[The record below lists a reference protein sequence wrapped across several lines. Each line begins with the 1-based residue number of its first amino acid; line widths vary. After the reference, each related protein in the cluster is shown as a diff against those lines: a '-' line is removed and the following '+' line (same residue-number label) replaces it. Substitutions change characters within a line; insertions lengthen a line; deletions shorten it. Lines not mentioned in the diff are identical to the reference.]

1 MKNTLVISDY
11 IEGKPVV
18 ASVRYTGIIKYLKEE
33 MKIIV
38 INNEDFGEYKSE
50 FSEVNYKYY
59 TKSAKFTQDFSQQS
73 GDKVSIIERLMR
85 NSLVL
90 SGWRTYKYSQ
100 YQFDKRNQTLYKEID
115 RYLEKNKIDNIF
127 VTVPDVYGLYIL
139 RYIKTRYPDI
149 PTVVEV
155 RDILN
160 HKIGKGNPVYTYKKA
175 EKLLLKYA
183 DKIITLSQGIYNHY
197 REINSTKNMIIIR
210 NGYDHELFIGSEY
223 KLIEGKKEIILA
235 HVGSIY
241 KGRNIKDFIIGLLK
255 FNHNTGIKVTFNIV
269 GILDKEA
276 FEDIRSVELNDGVQ
290 VNVVGSLPHEEAV
303 QYLKDCDI
311 SVLITHRRG
320 SGYAIPGKVFE
331 YIGACKPI
339 LAVTKDI
346 ELVSLIQSKYGECA
360 EHSSIDVSKKL
371 LKIINSTYDF
381 SDRLNYS
388 RMKQAKKIIEVM
400 NTNQTKVY

>member
-38 INNEDFGEYKSE
+38 INNEDFGECKSE
-50 FSEVNYKYY
+50 FSEINYKYY
-59 TKSAKFTQDFSQQS
+59 TKNAKFTQDFSKQS
-73 GDKVSIIERLMR
+73 GNKVSIIERLMR

-115 RYLEKNKIDNIF
+115 RYLEKNKIDYIF
-127 VTVPDVYGLYIL
+127 VTVPDIYGLYIL
-139 RYIKTRYPDI
+139 RYIKTRYPGI

-175 EKLLLKYA
+175 EKLLLQYA

-197 REINSTKNMIIIR
+197 RKIDSTKDMVIIR
-210 NGYDHELFIGSEY
+210 NGYDHELFIDCEY
-223 KLIEGKKEIILA
+223 ELIGEKREIILA

-241 KGRNIKDFIIGLLK
+241 KGRNIKDFIMGLLK
-255 FNHNTGIKVTFNIV
+255 FNHTTGIKVIFNIV

-276 FEDIRSVELNDGVQ
+276 LEDIKSVELSDGVQ
-290 VNVVGSLPHEEAV
+290 VNVVGSLPHEEAI

-311 SVLITHRRG
+311 SILITHRRG

-360 EHSSIDVSKKL
+360 EHSSSEVSQKL
-371 LKIINSTYDF
+371 LKIIESTYDF